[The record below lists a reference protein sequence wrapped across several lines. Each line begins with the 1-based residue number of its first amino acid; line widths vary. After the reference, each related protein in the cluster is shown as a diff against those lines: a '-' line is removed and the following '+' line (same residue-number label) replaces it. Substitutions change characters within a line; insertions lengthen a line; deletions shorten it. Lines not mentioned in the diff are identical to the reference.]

1 MFIINQITPKHTLFL
16 YIIRHASFDIS
27 NASTPAACRFPL
39 TEREVVRYNV
49 PRMKSR
55 KDELEEWVTGV
66 IFNRAH
72 GFRAW
77 VMRCIL
83 RAVSWV
89 FYIIVKVRLLV
100 FRRRLRTVHY
110 LGTLVVSVG
119 NITAG
124 GTGKTPVVELL
135 ARTLAARG
143 RKCAILTRG
152 YKSADLPKRQVWRD
166 ANGKRVKRLPKIASD
181 GTTRYL
187 SPLYAGD
194 EHYMLAR
201 NLDGVAV
208 LVDKDRVK
216 SGIFAIEQL
225 GSNTLI
231 LDDGMQYLKLR
242 HEIDIVL
249 VDCGFPFGTGA
260 LLPRGTMRE
269 PRTSLAR
276 ASYIILT
283 KSGGKPQDE
292 LIATIRRYNALADII
307 VTNHAPSYLEN
318 VFTGERKPLS
328 YLAGKYVACLSGIAR
343 PESFEKL
350 VEDQH
355 ANLVIRRR
363 YPDHHWFDQA
373 EMEAFIERCA
383 NRAIDMIVTTEKDA
397 VRLKEPE
404 DIEVPVYFLRISIEI
419 NRGHDAW
426 QRLIDNIIALGS
438 PQPAPEWGDVL

>member
-1 MFIINQITPKHTLFL
+1 
-16 YIIRHASFDIS
+16 
-27 NASTPAACRFPL
+27 
-39 TEREVVRYNV
+39 
-49 PRMKSR
+49 MKSR
-55 KDELEEWVTGV
+55 AEELEEWGTDV
-66 IFNRAH
+66 IFGRAR

-77 VMRCIL
+77 AMRGIL
-83 RAVSWV
+83 RVGSWFFRGLV
-89 FYIIVKVRLLV
+89 GARLFL
-100 FRRRLRTVHY
+100 FRRRLKTVHY
-110 LGTLVVSVG
+110 LGTLTVSVG

-152 YKSADLPKRQVWRD
+152 YKSKPLRHPQVWLDKDGR
-166 ANGKRVKRLPKIASD
+166 RLRRIPKIASD
-181 GTTRYL
+181 GTNRKL
-187 SPLYAGD
+187 NPHYAGD
-194 EHYMLAR
+194 EPFMLAR

-269 PRTSLAR
+269 PRSSLKR

-292 LIATIRRYNALADII
+292 LIATIRKYNRVADII
-307 VTNHAPSYLEN
+307 VTNHAPAYLEN
-318 VFTGERKPLS
+318 IFTKERKELS
-328 YLAGKYVACLSGIAR
+328 FLEGKYVACLSGIAR
-343 PESFEKL
+343 PESFECL
-350 VEDQH
+350 VEQQGAH
-355 ANLVIRRR
+355 VEIRRR
-363 YPDHHWFDQA
+363 YPDHHWFDQQ
-373 EMEAFIERCA
+373 ELETFVERCA
-383 NRAIDMIVTTEKDA
+383 DRALDAIITTEKDA
-397 VRLKEPE
+397 VRFLKPE
-404 DIEVPVYFLRISIEI
+404 EMDVPIYFLRIEI
-419 NRGHDAW
+419 DILEGRDKW
-426 QRLIDNIIALGS
+426 DRMIDRICAITEEK
-438 PQPAPEWGDVL
+438 PAPEWGDVL

>member
-1 MFIINQITPKHTLFL
+1 ML
-16 YIIRHASFDIS
+16 YNRGQ
-27 NASTPAACRFPL
+27 
-39 TEREVVRYNV
+39 
-49 PRMKSR
+49 MKSR
-55 KDELEEWVTGV
+55 KDELEEWGTEV

-77 VMRCIL
+77 ALRCVL
-83 RAVSWV
+83 RVISWV
-89 FYIIVKVRLLV
+89 FYLIVKVRLLL

-152 YKSADLPKRQVWRD
+152 YKSADLPRRQMWKD
-166 ANGKRVKRLPKIASD
+166 AHGKRIKKLPKIASD

-194 EHYMLAR
+194 EPFMLAR

-231 LDDGMQYLKLR
+231 LDDGMQYLKLK

-269 PRTSLAR
+269 PRSSLSR

-283 KSGGKPQDE
+283 KSEGKPQDE
-292 LIATIRRYNALADII
+292 LIATIRRYNPVADII
-307 VTNHAPSYLEN
+307 VTNHAPAYLEN
-318 VFTGERKPLS
+318 VFTGERKPLDF
-328 YLAGKYVACLSGIAR
+328 LKGKYVACLSGIAR
-343 PESFEKL
+343 PESFEHL
-350 VEDQH
+350 VEEQG
-355 ANLVIRRR
+355 AQIEIRRR

-373 EMEAFIERCA
+373 ELDAFIERCA
-383 NRAIDMIVTTEKDA
+383 NRAINMIVTTEKDA

-404 DIEVPVYFLRISIEI
+404 DIEVPIYFLRISIEI
-419 NRGHDAW
+419 NQGHAEW
-426 QRLIDNIIALGS
+426 ERLIDNIVALGA
-438 PQPAPEWGDVL
+438 PQPPPEWGDVL

>member
-1 MFIINQITPKHTLFL
+1 MKTRMDEFAEWGT
-16 YIIRHASFDIS
+16 
-27 NASTPAACRFPL
+27 
-39 TEREVVRYNV
+39 EVVF
-49 PRMKSR
+49 
-55 KDELEEWVTGV
+55 G
-66 IFNRAH
+66 RAH

-77 VMRCIL
+77 LMRCVL
-83 RAVSWV
+83 RVGSWGFGLV
-89 FYIIVKVRLLV
+89 VRLRLLL
-100 FRRRLRTVHY
+100 FRRRIKTVHY
-110 LGTLVVSVG
+110 LGTFVVSVG

-135 ARTLAARG
+135 SRTLAERG

-152 YKSADLPKRQVWRD
+152 YKSEDLEEPQEWRD
-166 ANGKRVKRLPKIASD
+166 AAGRPVRHLPKIASD

-187 SPLYAGD
+187 GPLYAGD
-194 EHYMLAR
+194 EPFMLAR

-225 GSNTLI
+225 GCNTLI

-242 HEIDIVL
+242 HELDIVL

-269 PRTSLAR
+269 PRSSLAR

-307 VTNHAPSYLEN
+307 VTNHAPAYLEN
-318 VFTGERKPLS
+318 IFTGERRPLDF
-328 YLAGKYVACLSGIAR
+328 LEGKYVACISGIAR
-343 PESFEKL
+343 PESFECL
-350 VEDQH
+350 VEGLGAH
-355 ANLVIRRR
+355 VEIRRR

-373 EMEAFIERCA
+373 ELEAFVERCA
-383 NRAIDMIVTTEKDA
+383 DRAMDMIVTTEKDA
-397 VRLKEPE
+397 VRFLKPGEM
-404 DIEVPVYFLRISIEI
+404 DVPIYFLRIRIEI
-419 NRGHDAW
+419 EQGQEDWNRM
-426 QRLIDNIIALGS
+426 IDRICSLGL
-438 PQPAPEWGDVL
+438 PQPAPQWGDVL